1 MKRIYSYSVCASV
14 LLLLL
19 LVGTGCKKE
28 KAYAL
33 PVAKDVLQNDAIK
46 RTIGPN
52 IVGQVIEFAYAMAIP
67 KTKGKL
73 TTAEVEATIAGA
85 TGTFMENRS
94 FFTNQSGTDVGVT
107 VGSASVT
114 SGTKT
119 TVTFTVDTA
128 AATLRY
134 YYVIPEAARSKTVS
148 FTFTVKSSNGETAIY
163 SLGPYTITKMDM
175 ARNITVSDG
184 NAMYISIGDTT
195 VYNNATVAANAA
207 KVDLIYLY
215 RVVTGVTFAHALVA
229 PTANPIYLP
238 GVTLP
243 SGVNRDTKERKVFN
257 LQDHNLS
264 PGQQYGIY
272 IDDIDFQQIDL
283 SNDANF
289 AINLKADAGVWVETA
304 DHKYRAYIFVHSV
317 NNGAKTAVISMKRYP
332 L

>member
-1 MKRIYSYSVCASV
+1 MKRIYSCFGYASV
-14 LLLLL
+14 LLFLLL
-19 LVGTGCKKE
+19 LINGCKKE
-28 KAYAL
+28 KAYAI
-33 PVAKDVLQNDAIK
+33 PVTKDALQNDVIK

-73 TTAEVEATIAGA
+73 VTSEVEASIAGA
-85 TGTFMENRS
+85 TGTFLENRS
-94 FFTNQSGTDVGVT
+94 FSTNQSGVDVGVT

-119 TVTFTVDTA
+119 TVTFTVDTS

-148 FTFTVKSSNGETAIY
+148 FTFTVKGSDGETATY
-163 SLGPYTITKMDM
+163 SMGPYTIAKMDM
-175 ARNITVSDG
+175 ARNLTVTDG

-195 VYNNATVAANAA
+195 IYNNANVAANAA

-215 RVVTGVTFAHALVA
+215 RVVTGITFAHALVA

-243 SGVNRDTKERKVFN
+243 AGVNRDTKERKVFN

-264 PGQQYGIY
+264 PLQQYGIY

-304 DHKYRAYIFVHSV
+304 DHKYRAYVFVHSV
-317 NNGAKTAVISMKRYP
+317 NNGAKSALISIKRYP